1 MLGRS
6 PDPSKYWCFH
16 CYGLN
21 PVSSGRCVH
30 CGEPIEAPA
39 SISYDERLIWTLR
52 HPDGDRAVLAART
65 LGEHRVMSAEPALR
79 SVITAG
85 SDPFLAAEA
94 LRSLVKIKGRESTRD
109 LLEQLADGGSFMVAE
124 VARRA
129 LSR

>member
-1 MLGRS
+1 
-6 PDPSKYWCFH
+6 
-16 CYGLN
+16 
-21 PVSSGRCVH
+21 
-30 CGEPIEAPA
+30 
-39 SISYDERLIWTLR
+39 
-52 HPDGDRAVLAART
+52 
-65 LGEHRVMSAEPALR
+65 
-79 SVITAG
+79 VITAG